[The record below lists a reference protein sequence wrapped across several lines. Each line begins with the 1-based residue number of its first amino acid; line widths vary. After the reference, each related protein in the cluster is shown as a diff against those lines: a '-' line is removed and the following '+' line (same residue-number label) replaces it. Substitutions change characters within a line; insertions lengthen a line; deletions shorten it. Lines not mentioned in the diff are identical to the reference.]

1 MFALLK
7 KHNGRS
13 RRSFGSI
20 ITIIVTSCQGA
31 REVQWFETVNDPL
44 EPVLLLTRT
53 ACLRMTSP
61 CLFQLRRSEPSPS
74 SSCYRFK
81 AKQSQ
86 QTARVKSGCA
96 DDVDQDRDA
105 HSMLEILDDD
115 DPDRP
120 YVRVHGYYSWDPVPN
135 KSLQFLHAC
144 WARSLIL
151 KWFFHLACLQF
162 ATNAMPALSG
172 VILSPRIR
180 AWVTHANHAIS
191 AMASSRWP
199 WRLGLD
205 SSPLVC
211 V

>member
-120 YVRVHGYYSWDPVPN
+120 YVRVHGYYSWDPVPEQI
-135 KSLQFLHAC
+135 S
-144 WARSLIL
+144 
-151 KWFFHLACLQF
+151 
-162 ATNAMPALSG
+162 
-172 VILSPRIR
+172 
-180 AWVTHANHAIS
+180 AIS
-191 AMASSRWP
+191 ACVLGSVVNLKVVLPPCLLAICDDCDASPVGCHFVPSYT
-199 WRLGLD
+199 RLGHPCKPRYL
-205 SSPLVC
+205 SNGLEQMAMATRP
-211 V
+211 